1 MFSEKEFIEIVFKIQ
16 SNAYNTYQTTLRDTS
31 KIHAIIHGYPN
42 FLVDEA
48 PFGYWGYG
56 ETGID
61 GMNIGGWMN
70 IGRDSS
76 KISTTQLKIDYTNQF
91 RSKHQIRSGLG
102 VTWNDYNIRSSA
114 NNPGM
119 STWNRSMN
127 YDVSPYRFYAYAQD
141 KIEYKGFIANIGIRT
156 DLSNGNTDVYEL
168 DNYDD
173 LFKQGAGNDI

>member
-1 MFSEKEFIEIVFKIQ
+1 
-16 SNAYNTYQTTLRDTS
+16 
-31 KIHAIIHGYPN
+31 
-42 FLVDEA
+42 
-48 PFGYWGYG
+48 
-56 ETGID
+56 
-61 GMNIGGWMN
+61 MNIGGWMN

-102 VTWNDYNIRSSA
+102 VTLNDYNIRSSA

-141 KIEYKGFIANIGIRT
+141 KSEYKGFIANIGIRT

-168 DNYDD
+168 EIMTIYSSRA
-173 LFKQGAGNDI
+173 LENDIEISSEKIISTNLCYKSKAGDISSYHRSLQVVF